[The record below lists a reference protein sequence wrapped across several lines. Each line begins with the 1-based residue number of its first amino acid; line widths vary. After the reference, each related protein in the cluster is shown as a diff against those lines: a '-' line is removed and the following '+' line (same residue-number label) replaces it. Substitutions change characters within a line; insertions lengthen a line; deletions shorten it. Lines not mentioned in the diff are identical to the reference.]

1 MIEFD
6 PAKDRVNRAKHGIG
20 LVLAALL
27 FEGGSPVYEQ
37 PDDRQN
43 YGEARVICYGRIS
56 GRAVVCVYTW
66 RGGTRRII
74 SLRKANARE
83 QALYFGR

>member
-20 LVLAALL
+20 LALAALM
-27 FEGGSPVYEQ
+27 FEDDILVHEM
-37 PDDRQN
+37 PDERRD
-43 YGEARVICYGRIS
+43 YGEPRMIAYGLIM

-66 RGGTRRII
+66 RGSARRII
-74 SLRKANARE
+74 SLRKANGRE
-83 QALYFGR
+83 QALYFGN